1 MDQDHSMP
9 THPEMTNR
17 RALPRLSAVAAAP
30 RRHQVVIVGGG
41 FGGVRAAKAL
51 SRLPVDITLI
61 DRNNHHLF
69 QPLLYQVATGVLSPG
84 QIAPALRS
92 MFRREP
98 NVRVLLADV
107 DGLDLER
114 RIVHGVA
121 EHEVEVPD
129 DTLIVAAGA
138 THSYFGREEW
148 GAHAPGMK
156 GLDDANRLRS
166 RILGAFELAEQ
177 ATSRAEREAW
187 LTFVI
192 VGAGP
197 TGVELAGQVGIL
209 AHRILPAEFRTID
222 TASAKIVLLDAAPT
236 ILGPFAP
243 GLQRRAYRDLR
254 ALGVDVGTSVRA
266 TRIDAD
272 GIDVVDAADE
282 SRRIRSK
289 TVVWAAG
296 VKASPLA
303 GVLADA
309 AGAKTDRAGRLL
321 VAGDCTVPGRPE
333 VFAIGDMVSLP
344 GVPGVA
350 QPAIPQAAYVAG
362 VVATRLAAKSAPR
375 PFRYKDKGSMAI
387 VGRTHAVAQIGRIRL
402 AGLPAFLVRGIVHLA
417 FLVGWGNRFEAIT
430 RWMWTLIARNRRERL
445 ISVVSLVNEETARAQ
460 LAESR
465 PGMRRRLERA
475 ESA

>member
-17 RALPRLSAVAAAP
+17 RPLPRRAVAP
-30 RRHQVVIVGGG
+30 RRHRVVVVGGG

-51 SRLPVDITLI
+51 SRLPLDITLI

-84 QIAPALRS
+84 QIAPALRG

-98 NVRVLLADV
+98 NVRVLLAEV
-107 DGLDLER
+107 DGFDLER

-121 EHEVEVPD
+121 EHEIEVPY

-138 THSYFGREEW
+138 THSYFGRDEW
-148 GAHAPGMK
+148 AAHAPGMK
-156 GLDDANRLRS
+156 SLDDANRLRS

-197 TGVELAGQVGIL
+197 TGVELAGQLGTL

-222 TASAKIVLLDAAPT
+222 TTSAKILLLDAAPT
-236 ILGPFAP
+236 ILGPFPP
-243 GLQRRAYRDLR
+243 GLQRRAHRDLR
-254 ALGVDVGTSVRA
+254 ALGVDVEVSVRA
-266 TRIDAD
+266 THIDAD
-272 GIDVVDAADE
+272 GIDVADAADQT
-282 SRRIRSK
+282 RHIRGK
-289 TVVWAAG
+289 TVMWAAG

-303 GVLADA
+303 GAL
-309 AGAKTDRAGRLL
+309 AGAAAAETDRAGRLL
-321 VAGDCTVPGRPE
+321 VAQDCTVPRHPE
-333 VFAIGDMVSLP
+333 VFAIGDMASLP
-344 GVPGVA
+344 GVPAVA
-350 QPAIPQAAYVAG
+350 QPAIQQATYVAG
-362 VVATRLAAKSAPR
+362 VIATRLAAKPAPP

-402 AGLPAFLVRGIVHLA
+402 AGLPAFLVWGIVHLA
-417 FLVGWGNRFEAIT
+417 FLVGWGNRFEAVT

-445 ISVVSLVNEETARAQ
+445 ISVVSLVHEETARAQ
-460 LAESR
+460 LAQTR
-465 PGMRRRLERA
+465 PGMRRRLQRA
-475 ESA
+475 QSV

>member
-9 THPEMTNR
+9 THAEKRNR
-17 RALPRLSAVAAAP
+17 RALRRPAAAP

-51 SRLPVDITLI
+51 SRRPIDITLI
-61 DRNNHHLF
+61 DRHNHHLF

-84 QIAPALRS
+84 QIAPVLRS

-98 NVRVLLADV
+98 NVRVLQAEV
-107 DGLDLER
+107 DGFDLER

-121 EHEVEVPD
+121 EHEVEVPY

-138 THSYFGREEW
+138 THCYFGREEW

-156 GLDDANRLRS
+156 TLDDAHRLRS

-177 ATSRAEREAW
+177 AGSQADREAW

-209 AHRILPAEFRTID
+209 AHRILPGEFRTID
-222 TASAKIVLLDAAPT
+222 TTSAKIVLLDAAPT
-236 ILGPFAP
+236 ILGPFPPA
-243 GLQRRAYRDLR
+243 LQRRAGRDLQ
-254 ALGVDVGTSVRA
+254 ALGVNVETSVQA
-266 TRIDAD
+266 THIDAD

-289 TVVWAAG
+289 TVMWAAG

-303 GVLADA
+303 GMLAEA
-309 AGAKTDRAGRLL
+309 AGAQTDRAGRLL
-321 VAGDCTVPGRPE
+321 VADDCTVPGRPE
-333 VFAIGDMVSLP
+333 VFAIGDMASLR

-350 QPAIPQAAYVAG
+350 QPAIQQGRYVAE
-362 VVATRLAAKSAPR
+362 VVATRLAGKPAPR
-375 PFRYKDKGSMAI
+375 PFCYKDKGAMAI
-387 VGRTHAVAQIGRIRL
+387 VGRTHAVAQIGRVRV
-402 AGLPAFLVRGIVHLA
+402 AGLPAFLIWGIVHLA
-417 FLVGWGNRFEAIT
+417 FLVGWGSRFEAVT

-445 ISVVSLVNEETARAQ
+445 ISAVSLVHEETARAQ
-460 LAESR
+460 LAQSR
-465 PGMRRRLERA
+465 PGLRRT
-475 ESA
+475 